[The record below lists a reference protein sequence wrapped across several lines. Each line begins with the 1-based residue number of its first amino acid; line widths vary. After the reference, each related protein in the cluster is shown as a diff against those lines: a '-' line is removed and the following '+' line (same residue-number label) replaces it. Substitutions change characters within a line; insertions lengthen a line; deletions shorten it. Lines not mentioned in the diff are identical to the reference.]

1 MYSLILLICIWT
13 MLPARVLADDEYV
26 TSSVDPIQGTAD
38 KLITGEDGTL
48 RYKID
53 VDFEIEN
60 AWVKVGEDLYYFD
73 NTGRALNSV
82 LRTFD
87 NKTFYFDENSICR
100 NGLAELDGDLYY
112 FTPGLGMN
120 TGWVSADGDEDL
132 YYFDEDGKAHK
143 GFLTLENEEKG
154 EPDVFY
160 FNDDGTMHTGWLE
173 WEKGR
178 MYFNSDGVRLLRWN
192 EIDGEWYYFKEYD
205 EGYVLT
211 SDWIEKDGKRVYVL
225 ENGMQARNTEL
236 TLSGMEYRFDDNG
249 SVHPKWLSGFKSN
262 YAYIVT
268 FFVTALLVYI
278 ASRLPN
284 RLAASMTGISAVI
297 ILTLLAALRS
307 TSVGTDIKY
316 YILMPFDWA
325 KENELHLI
333 PFFQNFRR
341 MEPLFNILMFIAVK
355 LGSPYFAMGVLSLI
369 TNGFIYAGICEKHEA
384 DDRWFTWALYCFL
397 FFNDTLCIMRQYVA
411 VSILFYMMAKN
422 KRIKTVEVILLSLL
436 AVSIHYVGVF
446 IPIIYLLYKLI
457 DNSSI
462 RLWVRSLLSV
472 LMISVPLIGP
482 VTLGTMM
489 KYLVENHRE
498 TFRKYEYFIYG
509 REGNGLL
516 TINKPQL
523 YFVLI
528 TAVIIC
534 AGLICSGTINAGR
547 RSLNGTHHLE
557 DGNPHVFQN
566 CIMAAVD
573 LTYCARNN
581 IINGRLQYFFSIF
594 RLDYLSVPLR
604 RMTPAIKKVVQICLL
619 IAVIFY
625 WVYEYVCLNVGRTSP
640 YMFWFEH

>member
-13 MLPARVLADDEYV
+13 MLPAHVLADDEYV
-26 TSSVDPIQGTAD
+26 TSSVEPIQGTED

-48 RYKID
+48 RYQID
-53 VDFEIEN
+53 GDFEIEN
-60 AWVKVGEDLYYFD
+60 AWVKVGENLYYFD

-100 NGLAELDGDLYY
+100 NGLADIEGDLYY
-112 FTPGLGMN
+112 FTPGLGIN

-284 RLAASMTGISAVI
+284 RLAASITGISAVI

-316 YILMPFDWA
+316 YILMPFYWA
-325 KENELHLI
+325 GENELHLV

-341 MEPLFNILMFIAVK
+341 MEPALNALMFIAVK
-355 LGSPYFAMGVLSLI
+355 IGSPHFAMGVLSLI
-369 TNGFIYAGICEKHEA
+369 TNSFIYAGICEKHKSG
-384 DDRWFTWALYCFL
+384 DRWFVWALYCFL
-397 FFNDTLCIMRQYVA
+397 FFNDTLNIMRQYVA
-411 VSILFYMMAKN
+411 VSVLFYMMAKN
-422 KRIKTVEVILLSLL
+422 KRIKVIEVILLSLL
-436 AVSIHYVGVF
+436 AVSFHYVGIF
-446 IPIIYLLYKLI
+446 IPFVFLLYKII
-457 DNSSI
+457 DSSSI
-462 RLWVRSLLSV
+462 RIWIRSILSV
-472 LMISVPLIGP
+472 VLISIPLIGP
-482 VTLGTMM
+482 VALGTIIG
-489 KYLVENHRE
+489 YLVENYGE
-498 TFRKYEYFIYG
+498 TFSKYKYFIYG

-516 TINKPQL
+516 TVNKPQL
-523 YFVLI
+523 LLVLI
-528 TAVIIC
+528 SAAVIC
-534 AGLICSGTINAGR
+534 AGLFCSGSYTVGK
-547 RSLNGTHHLE
+547 RSLKRLLHRRNS
-557 DGNPHVFQN
+557 NQHVFQN

-573 LTYCARNN
+573 AIYCARNN

-604 RMTPAIKKVVQICLL
+604 RMTPRVKKIVQVILIM
-619 IAVIFY
+619 IAVFY
-625 WVYEYVCLNVGRTSP
+625 WAYEYVYLNTGRTSP
-640 YMFWFEH
+640 YMFWFEQ